1 MADLRGYLFVGGVA
15 AATTFVCTPIV
26 RAVSLRRGWVVEP
39 DERRVHER
47 VTPDVGG
54 MAMLAGLLVA
64 MLVAWRMDRFHE
76 VFTTTEPLAI
86 VLAGVVMYTVGFVDD
101 LREVSAP
108 AKVAGMVLASSCLFL
123 LGVQILNV
131 KLPFLDLT
139 YIPDDLSPL
148 ITTLWVIGMA
158 NAVNLID
165 GLDGLAAGIVAIGSA
180 TFFAYAYD
188 LIGDGSGY
196 LDPSSS
202 GPLVAIVVCGLCVG
216 FLPWNVHPA
225 RIFMGDGGA
234 LLLGVLMASSTV
246 VVGGQSGDSVARGQ
260 TYFFFAPLFIPLV
273 ILGVPVVDTVWA
285 IIRRATR
292 RAGLAT
298 ADKDHLHHRLM
309 RLGHGHWRS
318 VAILWGWTAA
328 LSILVLYPV
337 YNDSGNGVV
346 PFLVVASFLVLY
358 TVLHPEV
365 RRRAAEAPPTADAP
379 PAGDA
384 PLAVDEPLPDRSAPS
399 ESDVSDVLPARGPD
413 A

>member
-1 MADLRGYLFVGGVA
+1 
-15 AATTFVCTPIV
+15 
-26 RAVSLRRGWVVEP
+26 
-39 DERRVHER
+39 
-47 VTPDVGG
+47 
-54 MAMLAGLLVA
+54 
-64 MLVAWRMDRFHE
+64 
-76 VFTTTEPLAI
+76 
-86 VLAGVVMYTVGFVDD
+86 
-101 LREVSAP
+101 
-108 AKVAGMVLASSCLFL
+108 
-123 LGVQILNV
+123 
-131 KLPFLDLT
+131 
-139 YIPDDLSPL
+139 
-148 ITTLWVIGMA
+148 LWVIGMA

-188 LIGDGSGY
+188 LIGNGTGY

-202 GPLVAIVVCGLCVG
+202 GPLIAIVVCGLCVG

-246 VVGGQSGDSVARGQ
+246 VVGGQSGDTVARGQ

-292 RAGLAT
+292 RSGLAT

-365 RRRAAEAPPTADAP
+365 RRRAADAP
-379 PAGDA
+379 PAI
-384 PLAVDEPLPDRSAPS
+384 DEPLPDRSAPS